1 MLFYLTK
8 RFYEKI
14 LFEPDHIARKLF
26 CNEHVKIKIFIS
38 KKEIL
43 SIQNDGYLMDKMAK
57 NVIMNKDCTLWRNDV
72 SEKNRKV
79 FQALTLILQ
88 FGLNM
93 IVPIVMCTL
102 FGTWIGRKY
111 DMLWI
116 VIPLFIMGAL
126 AGFTNIF
133 KMAKRFTDRT
143 VAEKMLRRINDALPG
158 LVLGIIVYGVI
169 VELAGVW
176 FVTDKVRYTTGL
188 LIGISLACGMAV
200 NIATV
205 LRDAVELYGED
216 NAKKKIV
223 AKSLLR
229 YAVVV
234 IVFFVMMKWNLGN
247 LITAFIGVLGLKVSA
262 YLQPFTHRVIQ
273 KLQGRGDV
281 SSDSEDNNFI

>member
-1 MLFYLTK
+1 M
-8 RFYEKI
+8 R
-14 LFEPDHIARKLF
+14 
-26 CNEHVKIKIFIS
+26 
-38 KKEIL
+38 
-43 SIQNDGYLMDKMAK
+43 
-57 NVIMNKDCTLWRNDV
+57 
-72 SEKNRKV
+72 KNRKV

-133 KMAKRFTDRT
+133 KMAKKDLRT
-143 VAEKMLRRINDALPG
+143 GRWQKKMLRRINDALPG